1 MDEKRLVELM
11 KDTVESN
18 NEKLVQ
24 MMDNKIQANNEKLV
38 QMMDDKIQ
46 ANNEKLV
53 QIMDD
58 KIQTNNYKII
68 EYFEKRFKQ
77 LEEKIIDNSFY
88 FEEHYGKK
96 IDIIFEKLQ
105 FNDQI
110 KSKED
115 EQLQK
120 YKKQND
126 TLLISHEVRITNL
139 EKVVNAN

>member
-24 MMDNKIQANNEKLV
+24 M
-38 QMMDDKIQ
+38 
-46 ANNEKLV
+46 
-53 QIMDD
+53 MDD

-77 LEEKIIDNSFY
+77 LEEKIIDKGFY

-120 YKKQND
+120 YKKHND

-139 EKVVNAN
+139 EKVVNSN